1 MKNNLFRNITLAFVT
16 IFSLSSCNVY
26 DDSSTGDTS
35 SYSSSSE
42 TKFIEILNED
52 NLTIEVGEKVKIET
66 LVSNLSEP
74 ITYSCDLT
82 YIANF
87 TLGDSK
93 MVCRYY
99 QGSTVVRV
107 ECGGYQDSITIN
119 VIPNPEPDFTIS
131 MEQTELTI
139 NKSYAVRSSYQGDR
153 TKYIESSNYSM
164 LTQFRDPFG
173 NFRIQTYEKEG
184 YVSFFVTA
192 GDGVSN
198 SILVHINS
206 NF

>member
-16 IFSLSSCNVY
+16 IFSLSSCDVY

-93 MVCRYY
+93 MVCGYY

-119 VIPNPEPDFTIS
+119 VVPNPEPDFTVSI
-131 MEQTELTI
+131 EQTELTI
-139 NKSYAVRSSYQGDR
+139 NKSYAVRSSYQGDYR
-153 TKYIESSNYSM
+153 EYLEVSDHLLLN
-164 LTQFRDPFG
+164 QFPDPFG
-173 NFRIQTYEKEG
+173 NFRIQTFEEEG
-184 YVSFFVTA
+184 FVSFF
-192 GDGVSN
+192 
-198 SILVHINS
+198 
-206 NF
+206 

>member
-26 DDSSTGDTS
+26 DDSSIGDTS
-35 SYSSSSE
+35 SYSSTSE

-87 TLGDSK
+87 TLGDSR
-93 MVCRYY
+93 MVCGYY

-119 VIPNPEPDFTIS
+119 VVPNPEPDFTIS
-131 MEQTELTI
+131 IEQTELTT
-139 NKSYAVRSSYQGDR
+139 NKSYAVRSSYQGDYR
-153 TKYIESSNYSM
+153 EYLEVSDHLLLN
-164 LTQFRDPFG
+164 QFPDPFG
-173 NFRIQTYEKEG
+173 NFRIQTFEEEG
-184 YVSFFVTA
+184 FVSFFLA
-192 GDGVSN
+192 AHGEISN

-206 NF
+206 NL

>member
-107 ECGGYQDSITIN
+107 ECGG
-119 VIPNPEPDFTIS
+119 
-131 MEQTELTI
+131 
-139 NKSYAVRSSYQGDR
+139 
-153 TKYIESSNYSM
+153 
-164 LTQFRDPFG
+164 
-173 NFRIQTYEKEG
+173 
-184 YVSFFVTA
+184 
-192 GDGVSN
+192 
-198 SILVHINS
+198 
-206 NF
+206 

>member
-1 MKNNLFRNITLAFVT
+1 MKNNLFGNIILTFVT
-16 IFSLSSCNVY
+16 IFCLSSCNIY
-26 DDSSTGDTS
+26 DDSSTCDTS
-35 SYSSSSE
+35 SNSSSSKN
-42 TKFIEILNED
+42 KFIEILNDD

-87 TLGDSK
+87 TLGDWST
-93 MVCRYY
+93 VCGYY

-119 VIPNPEPDFTIS
+119 VIPNPEPDFIIS
-131 MEQTELTI
+131 MEQIELTT
-139 NKSYAVRSSYQGDR
+139 NKSYAVRSSYPE
-153 TKYIESSNYSM
+153 KFVEHVESSDYSM

-173 NFRIQTYEKEG
+173 NFRIQTYEREG
-184 YVSFFVTA
+184 YVSFFLAV
-192 GDGVSN
+192 GDEKSN